1 MNVCIVT
8 CLGDTCNIMSLFKFH
23 HVSNAI
29 LCMPKLMGV
38 DYMLFSMTVEAS
50 VGIYIHDNV

>member
-23 HVSNAI
+23 HVINAI

-38 DYMLFSMTVEAS
+38 DYMLFSMTVEA
-50 VGIYIHDNV
+50 HL